1 MTYEGGGQKMSEAAS
16 AQAATAGLTALVT
29 DNISDSETTRST
41 NKRNATPYRRPK
53 WRKREIFSFLVARD
67 EARYLAIESWTRCT
81 DTRNTAE

>member
-41 NKRNATPYRRPK
+41 NKRKLLRRFTEMAK
-53 WRKREIFSFLVARD
+53 
-67 EARYLAIESWTRCT
+67 
-81 DTRNTAE
+81 TRNL

>member
-29 DNISDSETTRST
+29 DNISEVKLREAQT
-41 NKRNATPYRRPK
+41 NELLRIRPK
-53 WRKREIFSFLVARD
+53 WRKREIFSFLSHATRPGIGYR
-67 EARYLAIESWTRCT
+67 ELTRCT

>member
-1 MTYEGGGQKMSEAAS
+1 MTYEGGGPKMSEAAS

-29 DNISDSETTRST
+29 DNISDSENYAKPQSYSEPVPDQTR
-41 NKRNATPYRRPK
+41 RDL
-53 WRKREIFSFLVARD
+53 FSFLVARFD